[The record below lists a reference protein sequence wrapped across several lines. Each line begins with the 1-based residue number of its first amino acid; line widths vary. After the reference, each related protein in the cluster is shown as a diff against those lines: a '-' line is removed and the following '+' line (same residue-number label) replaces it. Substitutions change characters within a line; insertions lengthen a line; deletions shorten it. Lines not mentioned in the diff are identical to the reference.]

1 MENLD
6 EIADMIEAEL
16 NEKDTLREIA
26 LKSARAIIRLSGA
39 AVRSMHKGEDPS
51 VLLDEA
57 RDEAS
62 RLRGLL
68 LDHPDLYSAG
78 FVEDAMQE
86 FTEAVVLRHIVENRE
101 LPTPSEIDVSSTAY
115 LLGLGDVVGEL
126 RRSALDCL
134 RQGDLG
140 TAMLRLEQME
150 AIHDTLMRFDYPSAL
165 VAVRRKQD
173 ISRTLIEKT
182 RGELAIASRTA
193 ALEKM
198 LTEKEKTGKEN
209 KG

>member
-115 LLGLGDVVGEL
+115 LLGLG
-126 RRSALDCL
+126 
-134 RQGDLG
+134 
-140 TAMLRLEQME
+140 
-150 AIHDTLMRFDYPSAL
+150 TLWGSC
-165 VAVRRKQD
+165 
-173 ISRTLIEKT
+173 
-182 RGELAIASRTA
+182 A
-193 ALEKM
+193 ALPWTASARETWAPPCSGWSRWRPYTTPSCGSTIP
-198 LTEKEKTGKEN
+198 LPWWLSGGNRTYPAPS
-209 KG
+209 